1 MNATQQIPVV
11 SPDAGDPVAL
21 QDPSSPASIMKRAKA
36 MEVQTAADRKYDAT
50 PPQPLA
56 EEEQRPREGFQDCDK
71 EYHEITQGLLLATS
85 VLLLL
90 YAIAPNQG

>member
-1 MNATQQIPVV
+1 MNAIQQIPVI

-36 MEVQTAADRKYDAT
+36 MEAQTVADTRYDAT
-50 PPQPLA
+50 PPP
-56 EEEQRPREGFQDCDK
+56 RREGFQDCTK
-71 EYHEITQGLLLATS
+71 EYHEITHGLLLATS

-90 YAIAPNQG
+90 YAVAPNQG

>member
-21 QDPSSPASIMKRAKA
+21 QDPSSPASIMKRAKS
-36 MEVQTAADRKYDAT
+36 MEAQTAADTQYDAT
-50 PPQPLA
+50 PP
-56 EEEQRPREGFQDCDK
+56 PRLEGFQDCRTDS
-71 EYHEITQGLLLATS
+71 HEITHGLLIATS

-90 YAIAPNQG
+90 YAVAPD